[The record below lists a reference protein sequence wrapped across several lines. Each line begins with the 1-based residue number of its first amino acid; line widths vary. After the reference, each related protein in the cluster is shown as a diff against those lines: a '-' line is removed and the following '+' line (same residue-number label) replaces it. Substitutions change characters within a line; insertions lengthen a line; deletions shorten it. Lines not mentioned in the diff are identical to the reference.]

1 MQDVNVIIAWALGI
15 MGFTAVLGW
24 IIISWITGTSS
35 GTEVPISVISGLSGI
50 LTGKG
55 MAEAKI
61 NKEHAKKNGL
71 PTLPDNKKEYVSEIV
86 ENGAK

>member
-1 MQDVNVIIAWALGI
+1 MQDVNVVIAWSLGV

-55 MAEAKI
+55 MAESKI
-61 NKEHAKKNGL
+61 HKELAKKNEL
-71 PTLPDNKKEYVSEIV
+71 PTLPDNKKEYVSESV

>member
-1 MQDVNVIIAWALGI
+1 MKDVNVVIAWSLGV

-55 MAEAKI
+55 MTEAKYEKKL
-61 NKEHAKKNGL
+61 NSLKEANEKYS
-71 PTLPDNKKEYVSEIV
+71 DSVKE
-86 ENGAK
+86 GAE